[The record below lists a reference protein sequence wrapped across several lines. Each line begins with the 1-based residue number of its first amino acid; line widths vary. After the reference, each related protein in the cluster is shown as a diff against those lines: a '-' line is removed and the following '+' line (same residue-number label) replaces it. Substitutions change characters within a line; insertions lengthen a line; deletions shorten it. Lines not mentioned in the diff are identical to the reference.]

1 MVILDGKALAKT
13 QEEEIVKE
21 VEELRKESIIPT
33 LAVIL
38 VGDDSASASY
48 VSMKAKASHR
58 VGINS
63 VVQTYHKSITQE
75 ELLNAIRD
83 LNNDDR
89 IDGILVQL
97 PLPSHINTQDV
108 LEAIDPSKDVDG
120 FHPYNMGRMHAGI
133 KTLFPATPMGVMQ
146 LLHHYKISVLG
157 KNVAIVGA
165 SNIVGKPLAALML
178 KEGATV
184 SICHI
189 HTQDISVFTKM
200 ADIVCVGV
208 GKPNLITR
216 DMVKEGVI
224 IVDIGISRLE
234 NGKLV
239 GDVSEDVASKSSFFT
254 PVPGGV
260 GPMTISALLQNTIT
274 ASKIRKRLQ

>member
-13 QEEEIVKE
+13 LEEELTRE
-21 VEELRKESIIPT
+21 VEELHKISIIPT

-38 VGDDSASASY
+38 VGDDLASASY

-63 VVQTYHKSITQE
+63 VVQTYHKNITQE
-75 ELLNAIRD
+75 ELLDAIRE
-83 LNNDDR
+83 LNNDAR

-97 PLPSHINTQDV
+97 PLPPHITTQEI
-108 LEAIDPSKDVDG
+108 LETIDPSKDVDG

-133 KTLFPATPMGVMQ
+133 ETFLPATPMGVMQ
-146 LLHHYKISVLG
+146 LLHHYKINVLG
-157 KNVAIVGA
+157 KNVAIIGA

-184 SICHI
+184 TICHI
-189 HTQDISVFTKM
+189 HTQDISTFTKT

-216 DMVKEGVI
+216 DMVKEDVV
-224 IVDIGISRLE
+224 IVDIGINRLE
-234 NGKLV
+234 NGKIV

-260 GPMTISALLQNTIT
+260 GPMTISALLQNTIK
-274 ASKIRKRLQ
+274 ASKIRKRLK